1 MIRMEA
7 RHYLTCI
14 YKRVAGFFWISFFNP
29 ATGVTKVGDFAP
41 GTRYTHLY
49 ARARSLFDVP
59 GNKKNEPLMIWCPYR
74 KWVMEAPG
82 HALVH
87 EMFNG
92 KTFYIKLT
100 PAENNFV
107 FF

>member
-1 MIRMEA
+1 MFE
-7 RHYLTCI
+7 
-14 YKRVAGFFWISFFNP
+14 
-29 ATGVTKVGDFAP
+29 
-41 GTRYTHLY
+41 
-49 ARARSLFDVP
+49 VP
-59 GNKKNEPLMIWCPYR
+59 GNKKNESLMIWCPYS

-82 HALVH
+82 HALVY

-92 KTFYIKLT
+92 KTFYIKLI